1 MQVGIIGLGSMGGRI
16 AGRLLQQG
24 CQLGVYDTNPDQVD
38 GLVAQGAT
46 AFNSI
51 SALGQAHDLVL
62 TVLPDAA
69 VVRQVVLG
77 DDGLLN
83 ALEPGSVLVDMTSSV
98 AAVTKELGAM
108 LGE

>member
-1 MQVGIIGLGSMGGRI
+1 IGLGSLGGRI
-16 AGRLLQQG
+16 AGRLLEQG
-24 CQLGVYDTNPDQVD
+24 CQLGVYDTNPEQVAR
-38 GLVAQGAT
+38 LAAQGAIP
-46 AFNSI
+46 FNSVFE
-51 SALGQAHDLVL
+51 LGQAHDLVL
-62 TVLPDAA
+62 TVLPDAS
-69 VVRQVVLG
+69 VVRQVVLD